1 MDTKENIKKILNCY
15 SDIIAVNK
23 DAIKGWKINQHVVSQ
38 NPYVKIGITEPVFD
52 EEKSDSDAAD
62 GAGSKHETLT
72 DLGELAD
79 NFVNINSLDCTNMQ
93 TDENGN
99 VYSLKHS
106 SDGDVRQYYLKTGG
120 AVSVSI
126 TSAAS
131 DPSARI
137 DVTQVDA
144 WKDVKYDGIPHY
156 EDERED
162 ESADTDEKEYDDTRA
177 NIDYTQYY
185 KKTQEQFKEELL
197 GARLVFYHKLKDY
210 GASWRIF
217 RPASVTDQ
225 LEIKASRIRNLE
237 DVGVS
242 IVGEGIYPEFQAI
255 VNYGIVALIQLRLG
269 ASLHIDFTVD
279 DAMEWYDKIMYETFE
294 LMCKKNVD
302 YREAWKMMRVGSY
315 TDFILVKLARIKQI
329 EENSGQTTVSEGID
343 ANYMDIINYAVF
355 GLIKMKEG
363 ELKNEC

>member
-210 GASWRIF
+210 GASWRIM
-217 RPASVTDQ
+217 RPESLTDQ
-225 LEIKASRIRNLE
+225 IFIKAKRIRSIE
-237 DVGVS
+237 TKGVS
-242 IVGEGIYPEFQAI
+242 LIDEGIRSELIGI
-255 VNYGIVALIQLRLG
+255 VNYGIIALIQLEYG
-269 ASLHIDFTVD
+269 FSDTVD
-279 DAMEWYDKIMYETFE
+279 KDAEWAQKEYDKYANAALE
-294 LMCKKNVD
+294 LMKKKNHD
-302 YREAWKMMRVGSY
+302 YDEAWRGMRTTSY
-315 TDFILVKLARIKQI
+315 TDLILTKINRTKEI
-329 EENSGQTTVSEGID
+329 ESHNGKTVVSEGID
-343 ANYMDIINYAVF
+343 ANYMDMINYAVF
-355 GLIKMKEG
+355 GLIKIMEQS
-363 ELKNEC
+363 NS